1 MAGTTM
7 QAETTIIVETTRMQ
21 QGSIYQT
28 KTDNAID
35 IHNIGLHACICSYIL
50 IDVTDSAC

>member
-1 MAGTTM
+1 M